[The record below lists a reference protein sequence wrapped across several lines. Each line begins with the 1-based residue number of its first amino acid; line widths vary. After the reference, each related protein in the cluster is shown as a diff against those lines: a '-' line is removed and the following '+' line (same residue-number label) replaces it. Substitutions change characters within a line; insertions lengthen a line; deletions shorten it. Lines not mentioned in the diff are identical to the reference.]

1 MHVKGKCACKSL
13 SLSLSLSQVTH
24 RQVET
29 DALGLDRQQEQ
40 TGLREGQVA
49 GLFHTD
55 THILYVYGLIA
66 HILHSVTYND
76 A

>member
-13 SLSLSLSQVTH
+13 SLSGNSSSG
-24 RQVET
+24 RT

-55 THILYVYGLIA
+55 THILYVYGFIA
-66 HILHSVTYND
+66 HILHIVT
-76 A
+76 